1 MEMNVTYAPHPLTTQ
16 GREARL
22 ARWEEGR
29 TIREHLIA
37 CGVDTQREIVIYHN
51 TRLLTVSEWDVVC
64 PRPGDF
70 LHVEGV
76 VSGGGDGS
84 NPIATILSIAV
95 MVIAPELAPALIGI
109 EGAAVMGSAMTA
121 FVSSAITAAV
131 MITGNLIIS
140 AMFKPSQASSATQSI
155 AAASPTYSLSG
166 GSNRIRPYEPLPVLM
181 GNHRIFPD
189 YGAKPYT
196 EFEGEDQ
203 YLYQVFNFGLGN
215 LVLADL
221 RIGETLLSTYSDVT
235 VTRAENGVLPGFW
248 GNVDSAEGAA
258 LSNATGWVTRT
269 TGTATTQISLDLVGT
284 YYYVNK
290 KGGLSARSANFEIE
304 YCVAGTGNWQ
314 PFIPTGKSTVT
325 SYWSRGYWANTI
337 SDPYYDGE
345 GNYVPGEV
353 TSSTWVQVSYDT
365 NVSPAAHVENSDG
378 GSGTIWRYV
387 PIGADPRP
395 ADSYASNTNTLT
407 LSGASSKP
415 LRRTVSR
422 SVASGQYDVRV
433 RRTSADETDSKFQ
446 STTEWAVLR
455 SYQEGVADY
464 SNQTVLGIKIKASGQ
479 LNGALEQLSALGTQ
493 STWVWSGGAWNWA
506 TTTNPAWWYLALSRG
521 MKDANGKLLY
531 GGGLSDEQIDIE
543 GIKAWAVF
551 CEANALSFS
560 AVFDQATTLADALQ
574 TIARCGFASPSWG
587 SGKLG
592 VVWDAPNQTPVM
604 AFGMAN
610 ICKGSF
616 EVSYV
621 TDNLADEIVVNYTDR
636 NKSWESGQVRVTVP
650 GTVGTPVKT
659 STVDLMGCTTN
670 AHAAKFANALA
681 AQQYYRRRN
690 ITWETDFEGFVCQRG
705 DVVILSHDLTQW
717 GYSGRL
723 MAVAGNVVTLSKPV
737 PRSGASDYLMIQS
750 PDGETEVF
758 TLTAGEGESDTLTLP
773 APFALQSG
781 YAAIDHKWYFSPLPT
796 PGKKVKIT
804 SVQPLS
810 ETRLRL
816 TATDEYPE
824 YYAAWNGVFTQPAT
838 QTLLDQNGVSVSD
851 LTLTLNQLIIDGFQ
865 INRVTAAWNQRGGVE
880 SCTVSAWLDGASI
893 GTWTGI
899 KGTAHTLD
907 LSEQTGTV
915 IVEVTPIGT
924 AGPGAS
930 VIASLDLQ
938 QLPAP
943 AAPTLTVTGGLFAVN
958 ATWAFGDEREDIR
971 STEVWFAS
979 TNDRTG
985 AVRLT
990 AQPFPATKFDHIGLQ
1005 PGAGGY
1011 YWARVIDTRG
1021 NPSAWHPVS
1030 PTGGL
1035 YATASTDPSL
1045 LLDQLQA
1052 ALGMDQLAAELATP
1066 IGLISAADTVSGSV
1080 NARIKAAQDNLQ
1092 AQINDLSGTQ
1102 TYDAGTTYATDDIVQ
1117 YDGGL
1122 YKATQAT
1129 TGNLPTNT
1137 TYWVKV
1143 GDYTSLGDG
1152 VADHTAKIEQINYI
1166 NSGSTSASAQAL
1178 ASLQATINDA
1188 NTGLAKAHARITA
1201 EETVRANAD
1210 TAEATA
1216 RTALAATISTLEGPS
1231 IFTDNFESDDF
1242 SAWASVSGSGEMS
1255 RVVVSDAA
1263 SGGSVLRIGNNSGND
1278 QRWLIHARRIPF
1290 DPLRM
1295 YRITAKV
1302 RRTAGTGTVYF
1313 GFNGF
1318 AADGTT
1324 NVNIAGANLF
1334 GSQHYHAATNAS
1346 PASTWTTY
1354 VGYTK
1359 GFGASTGSGSAA
1371 TISAPGFMHPNVRFL
1386 APMML
1391 VNYSGQLGVVEIDSF
1406 IVEDVTEGAETNA
1419 ALITEQTT
1427 RANAD
1432 TAIANDVTTVQAR
1445 LDTGDY
1451 AAVKTRASA
1460 SASKITRLEAK
1471 WVLQVDANGKVAG
1484 MSLASG
1490 SGGTAIAML
1499 SDKFLWYQPDGGGTP
1514 RQVFSMG
1521 TVNGVTALGFDGSAI
1536 FDGTVTTRHLIANSV
1551 TADKIDSRGLTI
1563 KDASGNVILGSGTG
1577 LPIDYL
1583 QATGNNNLLDTS
1595 TWAVDTHDSCPGF
1608 NRAGGMYEQ
1617 WRYVGGLPDG
1627 SMGTIWKCWPQL
1639 YYNNAYGCDTYLTGG
1654 EPAGDA
1660 DGGWN
1665 TDAISINSKKTYRF
1679 VVYVRREG
1687 GSTGYTYLGCGA
1699 NTVRTMPSNT
1709 LDSNP
1714 YFSVG
1719 NVPVDGNWYMIA
1731 GYVYPETW
1739 TGVAQQNKGGIW
1751 SCNTGQKIANG
1762 TDYIWAAGA
1771 TETIHRAF
1779 LYYAAVGCIQEFS
1792 WPRVDLCDG
1801 NEPTLDDLLSMGSIS
1816 ARNQITAANISTY
1829 IASAAIDSAQIK
1841 DAAITTAKIGQA
1853 QIDTLRLAGNAVTVP
1868 VSASHGTSGDVTTVS
1883 SDFGG
1888 GAVHLTVGAYLNASV
1903 TDAALMEIR
1912 IYRDGGLIKSQ
1923 SFRLFAVG
1931 GYTWESGS
1939 ETYYLGGG
1947 TLAHLDF
1954 PGAGSHYYRAKAYI
1968 NVGGPS
1974 ININLLALGV
1984 KR

>member
-84 NPIATILSIAV
+84 NPIAAILSIVV
-95 MVIAPELAPALIGI
+95 MIYAPYLAPALIGI
-109 EGAAVMGSAMTA
+109 EGAAVMGSTMTA
-121 FVSSAITAAV
+121 IVSAAITATVTIA
-131 MITGNLIIS
+131 GNLIIS

-258 LSNATGWVTRT
+258 LSNAVGWVTRT

-314 PFIPTGKSTVT
+314 PFIPTGLSAVT

-345 GNYVPGEV
+345 GNYVPGGV
-353 TSSTWVQVSYDT
+353 TSSTWVQVAYDT

-446 STTEWAVLR
+446 STTEWVVLR

-479 LNGALEQLSALGTQ
+479 LNGVLEQLSALGTQ
-493 STWVWSGGAWNWA
+493 STWVWSGGVWNWA
-506 TTTNPAWWYLALSRG
+506 TTTNPAWWYLNLARG

-531 GGGLSDEQIDIE
+531 GGGLSDDQIDID

-551 CEANALSFS
+551 CEANELSFS
-560 AVFDQATTLADALQ
+560 AVFDLATTLADALQ

-592 VVWDAPNQTPVM
+592 VVWDAPNQSPVM

-650 GTVGTPVKT
+650 GTVGTPVKP

-723 MAVAGNVVTLSKPV
+723 MAVAGDVVTLSKPV

-750 PDGETEVF
+750 PDGDTEVF

-810 ETRLRL
+810 ETRIRL

-865 INRVTAAWNQRGGVE
+865 INRLTASWRQRGGVE
-880 SCTVSAWLDGASI
+880 SCTMSAWLDGAPV

-924 AGPGAS
+924 HGPGAS
-930 VIASLDLQ
+930 VIASIDLQ

-958 ATWAFGDEREDIR
+958 ATWGFGDEREDIR
-971 STEVWFAS
+971 STEIWFAS

-1011 YWARVIDTRG
+1011 YWARVVDTRG

-1030 PTGGL
+1030 STGGL
-1035 YATASTDPSL
+1035 PATASTDPSL
-1045 LLDQLQA
+1045 LLDQLQD

-1092 AQINDLSGTQ
+1092 AQINDLSGMP

-1122 YKATQAT
+1122 YKALQAT

-1137 TYWVKV
+1137 TYWVKI
-1143 GDYTSLGDG
+1143 GDYTSLVDI
-1152 VADHTAKIEQINYI
+1152 VADHAAKIDAINTV
-1166 NSGSTSASAQAL
+1166 STGSTSAVAQAV
-1178 ASLQATINDA
+1178 AGLQADMTAAEGTISTHSTQISDRY
-1188 NTGLAKAHARITA
+1188 TKAQTDSAISSASSTLTA
-1201 EETVRANAD
+1201 AYQSAD
-1210 TAEATA
+1210 TA
-1216 RTALAATISTLEGPS
+1216 TL
-1231 IFTDNFESDDF
+1231 N
-1242 SAWASVSGSGEMS
+1242 SAKSY
-1255 RVVVSDAA
+1255 SDAA
-1263 SGGSVLRIGNNSGND
+1263 
-1278 QRWLIHARRIPF
+1278 
-1290 DPLRM
+1290 
-1295 YRITAKV
+1295 
-1302 RRTAGTGTVYF
+1302 
-1313 GFNGF
+1313 
-1318 AADGTT
+1318 
-1324 NVNIAGANLF
+1324 
-1334 GSQHYHAATNAS
+1334 
-1346 PASTWTTY
+1346 
-1354 VGYTK
+1354 
-1359 GFGASTGSGSAA
+1359 
-1371 TISAPGFMHPNVRFL
+1371 
-1386 APMML
+1386 
-1391 VNYSGQLGVVEIDSF
+1391 
-1406 IVEDVTEGAETNA
+1406 IV
-1419 ALITEQTT
+1419 TEQTARSSADNALAT
-1427 RANAD
+1427 RTTNLETSVNSPITGLSTKASVAYVD
-1432 TAIANDVTTVQAR
+1432 QAKSDAISTSASSIAQVSAR

-1451 AAVKTRASA
+1451 AAVKASA
-1460 SASKITRLEAK
+1460 ATSASKIAGVEAK
-1471 WVLQVDANGKVAG
+1471 YVLQVDANGKVAG
-1484 MSLASG
+1484 MMLASG
-1490 SGGTAIAML
+1490 AGGTSFTILA
-1499 SDKFLWYQPDGGGTP
+1499 DKFLVYKPDGSGAGK
-1514 RQVFSMG
+1514 QVFSIG
-1521 TVNGVTALGFDGSAI
+1521 TVNGVSALGFDGSAI
-1536 FDGTVTTRHLIANSV
+1536 FDGSIVARS
-1551 TADKIDSRGLTI
+1551 IDTRGLTI

-1577 LPIDYL
+1577 LPSSYL
-1583 QATGNNNLLDTS
+1583 SAGVGGNMIPNSDLSAGIQNWIMSWNQGGGTNYSAPVWDLAAPDWAPAGGHSVGFLRTGTTGAASGWFDIALDRNFSCLPSTRYELSAYLASHRCPAYFCVGFYKYVSNVLTYITESGFGPTTSVGGQNLANWGRVGGFVTTPSDCTMMRIWVRGGAATSESPYVWATRLFLAQAGSNQTELSPWSPGAATGVLSEQNTVS
-1595 TWAVDTHDSCPGF
+1595 TGQVTGLGTLATQNAVDWNS
-1608 NRAGGMYEQ
+1608 
-1617 WRYVGGLPDG
+1617 
-1627 SMGTIWKCWPQL
+1627 QL
-1639 YYNNAYGCDTYLTGG
+1639 VNIPAFGNFAYLS
-1654 EPAGDA
+1654 
-1660 DGGWN
+1660 
-1665 TDAISINSKKTYRF
+1665 SITN
-1679 VVYVRREG
+1679 
-1687 GSTGYTYLGCGA
+1687 
-1699 NTVRTMPSNT
+1699 
-1709 LDSNP
+1709 
-1714 YFSVG
+1714 
-1719 NVPVDGNWYMIA
+1719 
-1731 GYVYPETW
+1731 
-1739 TGVAQQNKGGIW
+1739 
-1751 SCNTGQKIANG
+1751 
-1762 TDYIWAAGA
+1762 
-1771 TETIHRAF
+1771 
-1779 LYYAAVGCIQEFS
+1779 
-1792 WPRVDLCDG
+1792 
-1801 NEPTLDDLLSMGSIS
+1801 
-1816 ARNQITAANISTY
+1816 ANISTY
-1829 IASAAIDSAQIK
+1829 IASGAIGTAYIAN
-1841 DAAITTAKIGQA
+1841 AAITSAKIGLA
-1853 QIDTLRLAGNAVTVP
+1853 SVDTLRVAGNAVTVATAGTFNTTANP
-1868 VSASHGTSGDVTTVS
+1868 SISLSLNFSEAPYGVLLVFRVERQVTVKDYADIEATWTVTIKRNGVIIATRNVSARASGGSWVTSRADLFVIDTPGPGYHTYSLERVT
-1883 SDFGG
+1883 
-1888 GAVHLTVGAYLNASV
+1888 
-1903 TDAALMEIR
+1903 MP
-1912 IYRDGGLIKSQ
+1912 
-1923 SFRLFAVG
+1923 
-1931 GYTWESGS
+1931 
-1939 ETYYLGGG
+1939 TYYSNTVIGSM
-1947 TLAHLDF
+1947 F
-1954 PGAGSHYYRAKAYI
+1954 IQGAMR
-1968 NVGGPS
+1968 
-1974 ININLLALGV
+1974 
-1984 KR
+1984 

>member
-84 NPIATILSIAV
+84 NPIAAILSIVV
-95 MVIAPELAPALIGI
+95 MIYAPYIAPALIGI

-131 MITGNLIIS
+131 TIGGNLIIN

-269 TGTATTQISLDLVGT
+269 TGINTTQISIDLVGT
-284 YYYVNK
+284 YYYVNS

-314 PFIPTGKSTVT
+314 PFTPTGKTTVT

-337 SDPYYDGE
+337 FDPYYDGE

-353 TSSTWVQVSYDT
+353 TSSTWVQVAYDT
-365 NVSPAAHVENSDG
+365 NVSPASHVENSDG

-387 PIGADPRP
+387 PVGADPHP

-506 TTTNPAWWYLALSRG
+506 TTTNPAWWYLNLARG

-531 GGGLSDEQIDIE
+531 GGGLSDDQIDID

-560 AVFDQATTLADALQ
+560 AVFDLATTLADALQ

-592 VVWDAPNQTPVM
+592 VVWDAPNQSPVM

-636 NKSWESGQVRVTVP
+636 NKSWESSQVRVTVP
-650 GTVGTPVKT
+650 GTVGTPVKP
-659 STVDLMGCTTN
+659 SSVDLMGCTTN

-750 PDGETEVF
+750 PDGDTEVF

-773 APFALQSG
+773 SPLTLQSG

-810 ETRLRL
+810 ETRIRL

-924 AGPGAS
+924 HGPGAS
-930 VIASLDLQ
+930 VIASIDLQ

-943 AAPTLTVTGGLFAVN
+943 AAPTLTVTGGLFSINAVW
-958 ATWAFGDEREDIR
+958 TFGDSRKDIR
-971 STEVWFAS
+971 ATEIWYSAINNRD
-979 TNDRTG
+979 TAT
-985 AVRLT
+985 RLT
-990 AQPFPATKFDHIGLQ
+990 AQPFPATSYSQVGLEM
-1005 PGAGGY
+1005 GVGWY
-1011 YWARVIDTRG
+1011 YWARVVDTRG
-1021 NPSAWHPVS
+1021 NPSEWFPALS
-1030 PTGGL
+1030 TEGI
-1035 YATASTDPSL
+1035 YAQTEDDPST
-1045 LLDQLQA
+1045 LLDLFLG
-1052 ALGMDQLAAELATP
+1052 ALGPPHLTEELNSRIDLIDAEAGIP
-1066 IGLISAADTVSGSV
+1066 GSV
-1080 NARIKAAQDNLQ
+1080 NTRIAVVSDTVNDPITGLVAAHS
-1092 AQINDLSGTQ
+1092 QITALNDVSST
-1102 TYDAGTTYATDDIVQ
+1102 
-1117 YDGGL
+1117 
-1122 YKATQAT
+1122 
-1129 TGNLPTNT
+1129 
-1137 TYWVKV
+1137 
-1143 GDYTSLGDG
+1143 
-1152 VADHTAKIEQINYI
+1152 
-1166 NSGSTSASAQAL
+1166 STSAAAREID
-1178 ASLQATINDA
+1178 SLKATVNDPT
-1188 NTGLAKAHARITA
+1188 TGLAAVNSAIVELNDVSATSDSALARQVSQLTTTVGGQQTTIEVQGQSIDGIEAKYTVKIDNNGYVTGYGLLSTA
-1201 EETVRANAD
+1201 NNGVPTSEFVVNAD
-1210 TAEATA
+1210 
-1216 RTALAATISTLEGPS
+1216 R
-1231 IFTDNFESDDF
+1231 
-1242 SAWASVSGSGEMS
+1242 
-1255 RVVVSDAA
+1255 
-1263 SGGSVLRIGNNSGND
+1263 
-1278 QRWLIHARRIPF
+1278 
-1290 DPLRM
+1290 
-1295 YRITAKV
+1295 
-1302 RRTAGTGTVYF
+1302 
-1313 GFNGF
+1313 F
-1318 AADGTT
+1318 AVIVPGTT
-1324 NVNIAGANLF
+1324 EVYPF
-1334 GSQHYHAATNAS
+1334 
-1346 PASTWTTY
+1346 
-1354 VGYTK
+1354 
-1359 GFGASTGSGSAA
+1359 
-1371 TISAPGFMHPNVRFL
+1371 
-1386 APMML
+1386 
-1391 VNYSGQLGVVEIDSF
+1391 
-1406 IVEDVTEGAETNA
+1406 
-1419 ALITEQTT
+1419 
-1427 RANAD
+1427 
-1432 TAIANDVTTVQAR
+1432 TV
-1445 LDTGDY
+1445 
-1451 AAVKTRASA
+1451 
-1460 SASKITRLEAK
+1460 
-1471 WVLQVDANGKVAG
+1471 
-1484 MSLASG
+1484 
-1490 SGGTAIAML
+1490 
-1499 SDKFLWYQPDGGGTP
+1499 
-1514 RQVFSMG
+1514 G
-1521 TVNGVTALGFDGSAI
+1521 TVNGVTKTVINSAIIGDASIGSA
-1536 FDGTVTTRHLIANSV
+1536 
-1551 TADKIDSRGLTI
+1551 KIG
-1563 KDASGNVILGSGTG
+1563 
-1577 LPIDYL
+1577 
-1583 QATGNNNLLDTS
+1583 
-1595 TWAVDTHDSCPGF
+1595 
-1608 NRAGGMYEQ
+1608 
-1617 WRYVGGLPDG
+1617 
-1627 SMGTIWKCWPQL
+1627 
-1639 YYNNAYGCDTYLTGG
+1639 
-1654 EPAGDA
+1654 
-1660 DGGWN
+1660 
-1665 TDAISINSKKTYRF
+1665 
-1679 VVYVRREG
+1679 
-1687 GSTGYTYLGCGA
+1687 
-1699 NTVRTMPSNT
+1699 
-1709 LDSNP
+1709 
-1714 YFSVG
+1714 
-1719 NVPVDGNWYMIA
+1719 
-1731 GYVYPETW
+1731 
-1739 TGVAQQNKGGIW
+1739 
-1751 SCNTGQKIANG
+1751 
-1762 TDYIWAAGA
+1762 
-1771 TETIHRAF
+1771 
-1779 LYYAAVGCIQEFS
+1779 
-1792 WPRVDLCDG
+1792 
-1801 NEPTLDDLLSMGSIS
+1801 
-1816 ARNQITAANISTY
+1816 
-1829 IASAAIDSAQIK
+1829 
-1841 DAAITTAKIGQA
+1841 DAAIS
-1853 QIDTLRLAGNAVTVP
+1853 TLKLGGAAVTVP
-1868 VSASHGTSGDVTTVS
+1868 LTSRSGEYVGTGYVDTAIYNHTAQIINRGKVYLSDKGIVYAHCVASQWYGQGMHPSLLSIEIVDSTGIVGS
-1883 SDFGG
+1883 SF
-1888 GAVHLTVGAYLNASV
+1888 
-1903 TDAALMEIR
+1903 
-1912 IYRDGGLIKSQ
+1912 Q
-1923 SFRLFAVG
+1923 G
-1931 GYTWESGS
+1931 GYAVVPSPTVASSALCVAGWVEVLVRYTADSRVRINDS
-1939 ETYYLGGG
+1939 
-1947 TLAHLDF
+1947 TLF
-1954 PGAGSHYYRAKAYI
+1954 VMGA
-1968 NVGGPS
+1968 
-1974 ININLLALGV
+1974 

>member
-16 GREARL
+16 GRETRL

-29 TIREHLIA
+29 TIREHLID
-37 CGVDTQREIVIYHN
+37 CGVDTEREIVIYHN

-84 NPIATILSIAV
+84 NPIAVILSIVV
-95 MVIAPELAPALIGI
+95 MIFAPYLAPALIGI

-131 MITGNLIIS
+131 TIAGNLIIS
-140 AMFKPSQASSATQSI
+140 AMFKPSQSSSATQSI
-155 AAASPTYSLSG
+155 EAASPTYSLSG

-215 LVLADL
+215 LVLTDL

-258 LSNATGWVTRT
+258 LSNETGWVTRT
-269 TGTATTQISLDLVGT
+269 TGINTTQISIDLVGT
-284 YYYVNK
+284 YYYANR

-314 PFIPTGKSTVT
+314 PFIPTGKTTVT

-345 GNYVPGEV
+345 WNYVPGEV
-353 TSSTWVQVSYDT
+353 TSSMWVQLAYDT
-365 NVSPAAHVENSDG
+365 NVSPASHVENSDG

-446 STTEWAVLR
+446 STTEWVVLR

-493 STWVWSGGAWNWA
+493 STWVWSGGAWNLA
-506 TTTNPAWWYLALSRG
+506 TTTNPAWWYLALSLG

-592 VVWDAPNQTPVM
+592 VVWDAPNQSPVM

-650 GTVGTPVKT
+650 GTVGTPVKA

-750 PDGETEVF
+750 PDGDTEVF

-824 YYAAWNGVFTQPAT
+824 YYAAWNGVFTQPAK
-838 QTLLDQNGVSVSD
+838 QTLIDHNGVSVSD
-851 LTLTLNQLIIDGFQ
+851 LTLTLNQLIVDGFQ

-880 SCTVSAWLDGASI
+880 SCTVSAWLDGAPI

-943 AAPTLTVTGGLFAVN
+943 AAPTLTVTGGLFSVN

-971 STEVWFAS
+971 ATEIWFAS

-1021 NPSAWHPVS
+1021 NASAWHPVS

-1045 LLDQLQA
+1045 LLDQLQD

-1066 IGLISAADTVSGSV
+1066 IGLVSAADTVSGSV
-1080 NARIKAAQDNLQ
+1080 NARIKAAQDILQ
-1092 AQINDLSGTQ
+1092 AQINDLSGTP

-1137 TYWVKV
+1137 TYWVKI
-1143 GDYTSLGDG
+1143 GDYSSLADA
-1152 VADHTAKIEQINYI
+1152 VADQSAKIDAI
-1166 NSGSTSASAQAL
+1166 NSVSVGSTSAAAQAI
-1178 ASLQATINDA
+1178 AGLQSDM
-1188 NTGLAKAHARITA
+1188 TA
-1201 EETVRANAD
+1201 
-1210 TAEATA
+1210 AEG
-1216 RTALAATISTLEGPS
+1216 TISTHSTQIANRYTKAE
-1231 IFTDNFESDDF
+1231 TD
-1242 SAWASVSGSGEMS
+1242 SAISSSSTTLTAAYQAADTSTLNSAKGY
-1255 RVVVSDAA
+1255 SDAA
-1263 SGGSVLRIGNNSGND
+1263 ILS
-1278 QRWLIHARRIPF
+1278 
-1290 DPLRM
+1290 
-1295 YRITAKV
+1295 
-1302 RRTAGTGTVYF
+1302 
-1313 GFNGF
+1313 
-1318 AADGTT
+1318 
-1324 NVNIAGANLF
+1324 
-1334 GSQHYHAATNAS
+1334 
-1346 PASTWTTY
+1346 
-1354 VGYTK
+1354 
-1359 GFGASTGSGSAA
+1359 
-1371 TISAPGFMHPNVRFL
+1371 
-1386 APMML
+1386 
-1391 VNYSGQLGVVEIDSF
+1391 
-1406 IVEDVTEGAETNA
+1406 
-1419 ALITEQTT
+1419 EQTT

-1432 TAIANDVTTVQAR
+1432 TALSNRTTELEASVNNASTGLATKASIAYVDQAKADAVATSASSIAQVSAR

-1451 AAVKTRASA
+1451 AAVKTSAST
-1460 SASKITRLEAK
+1460 SASKITGLEAK

-1484 MSLASG
+1484 MALASG
-1490 SGGTAIAML
+1490 AGGTAITML
-1499 SDKFLWYQPDGGGTP
+1499 ADKFLFYQPDGGGTGK
-1514 RQVFSMG
+1514 QVFSIG
-1521 TVNGVTALGFDGSAI
+1521 AVNGVTALGFDGSAI
-1536 FDGTVTTRHLIANSV
+1536 FDGSIVARHVATGSL
-1551 TADKIDSRGLTI
+1551 TADKIDTRGLTI
-1563 KDASGNVILGSGTG
+1563 KDASGNVILGSGSS
-1577 LPIDYL
+1577 LPIQYL
-1583 QATGNNNLLDTS
+1583 QRTGNTNLLDTS
-1595 TWAVDTHDSCPGF
+1595 TWTVQSHDSCPGF
-1608 NRAGGMYEQ
+1608 NRNGGIYEQ
-1617 WRYVGGLPDG
+1617 YRFVGELPDG
-1627 SMGTIWKCWPQL
+1627 SMGTIWQCWPQL
-1639 YYNNAYGCDTYLTGG
+1639 YYNNAYVWDNYLAGG
-1654 EPAGDA
+1654 EAAGDA
-1660 DGGWN
+1660 DGGWD
-1665 TDAISINSKKTYRF
+1665 TDAFPVREDKTYRF
-1679 VVYVRREG
+1679 VVFVKRTNNTAG
-1687 GSTGYTYLGCGA
+1687 ITYLGCG
-1699 NTVRTMPSNT
+1699 TVRDLNSGGVHE
-1709 LDSNP
+1709 NP
-1714 YFSVG
+1714 YFWTG
-1719 NVPVDGNWYMIA
+1719 NLPNYDRWYMIV
-1731 GYVYPETW
+1731 GYVYPSVYGGMAQPNRGGVWDCT
-1739 TGVAQQNKGGIW
+1739 TGVKVY
-1751 SCNTGQKIANG
+1751 NG
-1762 TDYIWAAGA
+1762 TDYAWVAG
-1771 TETIHRAF
+1771 TTSSWHRAY
-1779 LYYAAVGCIQEFS
+1779 LYYAEVNSMQYLC

-1801 NEPTLDDLLSMGSIS
+1801 NEVSIDELLSMGSIS
-1816 ARNQITAANISTY
+1816 ARNKITAANISTY
-1829 IASAAIDSAQIK
+1829 IASAAIGEAHIGS
-1841 DAAITTAKIGQA
+1841 AAITTLK
-1853 QIDTLRLAGNAVTVP
+1853 V
-1868 VSASHGTSGDVTTVS
+1868 ASGAITYSVY
-1883 SDFGG
+1883 SDFSAYQALDENSQTDIGG
-1888 GAVHLTVGAYLNASV
+1888 VWVSGTEESQGGIVEVKAWLGLGSTQNNINWPVEV
-1903 TDAALMEIR
+1903 R
-1912 IYRDGGLIKSQ
+1912 IYRDSTIIWSKKGKLYDFLDPAAGDSPNHGEIN
-1923 SFRLFAVG
+1923 VND
-1931 GYTWESGS
+1931 YNCPSGS
-1939 ETYYLGGG
+1939 HRYWIWVWIKIALENPYTYVQ
-1947 TLAHLDF
+1947 T
-1954 PGAGSHYYRAKAYI
+1954 RKMW
-1968 NVGGPS
+1968 
-1974 ININLLALGV
+1974 V
-1984 KR
+1984 KFTKR